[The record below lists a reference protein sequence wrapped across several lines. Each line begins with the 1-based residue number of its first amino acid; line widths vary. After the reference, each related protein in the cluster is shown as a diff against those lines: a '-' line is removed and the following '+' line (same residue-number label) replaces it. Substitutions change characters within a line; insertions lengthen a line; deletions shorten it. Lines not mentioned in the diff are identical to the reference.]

1 MSKDPFSKK
10 GILQSSVIMTI
21 STFISYFGGL
31 AGTILIARALGPTEY
46 GHYSYLVWLS
56 SLVMIAANN
65 GVNVSALRFISECMG
80 KGEAGVAANVGG
92 WLRKRY
98 YASVVLVIVLVA
110 IWLYAHHPERWG
122 HYWPVF
128 ALAVLVSG
136 IGKSGYL
143 FASSIAKGYGNFSI
157 EATTTNVFSVLT
169 LIGVIALYFAHAPMH
184 SFLAVFVVASMGHW
198 VLTRYLAKKANVNTQ
213 FGEISIDLREQIW
226 VHYRWAV
233 ALTLI
238 AFLSNKSIEIYLLGL
253 YSTPESI
260 GFFSLAGGLV
270 KAGTDLICA
279 GITTVLMPLMAFSF
293 GQDGLDK
300 VKLLATFLLRVYFAL
315 GLLICGGSFFIAKP
329 LVAIFFGPTF
339 IPVELAF
346 QVMGFIAGLT
356 LIEVPLFTFLSTTN
370 NQRFRVFIVI
380 TSLVLTAIT
389 AVLLVPKYGLLGAL
403 WGHAI
408 SRACFVLLLLI
419 TVSLNFK
426 IEVPIKA
433 MGFTLVAALTA
444 CAVGYGITQVVPSPL
459 NGVAGASV
467 YCILFLGFT
476 VVFKVWTKLETDS
489 VKSFVHQQ
497 SKKLNRWR

>member
-10 GILQSSVIMTI
+10 GILQSSLIMTI

-31 AGTILIARALGPTEY
+31 AGTILVARALGPTEY

-56 SLVMIAANN
+56 SLIMIAANN

-80 KGEAGVAANVGG
+80 KGEASEAANVGG

-98 YASVVLVIVLVA
+98 YLSVVLVVVLVV
-110 IWLYAHHPERWG
+110 IWLYVHHPDRWG
-122 HYWPVF
+122 QYWPVF
-128 ALAVLVSG
+128 ALAVILSG
-136 IGKSGYL
+136 ICKSGYL

-169 LIGVIALYFAHAPMH
+169 LIGVVALYFSHAPMY
-184 SFLAVFVVASMGHW
+184 SFLSLFVVASIGHW
-198 VLTRYLAKKANVNTQ
+198 VLTKYLAKKNNVITQ
-213 FGEISIDLREQIW
+213 FGEISGDLRAQIW

-260 GFFSLAGGLV
+260 GFFNLSGGLV
-270 KAGTDLICA
+270 KAGADLICA
-279 GITTVLMPLMAFSF
+279 GITTVLMPVMAFSF
-293 GQDGLDK
+293 GQDGMDK
-300 VKLLATFLLRVYFAL
+300 VRLLATFLVRVYFAL

-339 IPVELAF
+339 LPVELAF
-346 QVMGFIAGLT
+346 QVMGFVAGLT

-370 NQRFRVFIVI
+370 NQKFRVFIVI
-380 TSLVLTAIT
+380 TSLVLTTVA
-389 AVLLVPKYGLLGAL
+389 AVLLVPRYGLLGAL

-408 SRACFVLLLLI
+408 SRVFFVFLMLCS
-419 TVSLNFK
+419 VSLRFK
-426 IEVPIKA
+426 LQVPMKA
-433 MGFTLVAALTA
+433 MGFALVAAMIA
-444 CAVGYGITQVVPSPL
+444 WVVGYGITHVIPSPL
-459 NGVAGASV
+459 NGVAGAFT
-467 YCILFLGFT
+467 YCILFISFT
-476 VVFKVWTKLETDS
+476 IVFNVWTKLETDS
-489 VKSFVHQQ
+489 VKSFVN
-497 SKKLNRWR
+497 KRLRK